1 MTQYIAPNMAMAMQY
16 SNQQGMDPSNR
27 YGSGILSLADG
38 GFIGGGNI
46 QGQAMPGGRTGFG
59 ILKKLK
65 RGVKKL
71 IPKELAGIM
80 QVAAPFVA
88 PHSLLGA
95 GLMSGLGQYKQ
106 SGRISPLQLMMSMAP
121 GVRGEHLG
129 KFRPEGMGAK
139 DNVIRNL
146 MQRSNIGSGID
157 KTLFGTPGKD
167 AVMSTTPWGHESL
180 TPAIAETSGW
190 LGEGGKYS
198 GLGDLL
204 KKGTEAVVMKGPKR
218 AREVDKMALAAIGLA
233 GASYMEAKKQMQ
245 LSGEDLEDYGIY
257 NSDDWEAIDW
267 SETFKDSSYLPD
279 SFAKGGRAGYAH
291 GGIHNA
297 RPGYLW
303 GSDKGEGLGG
313 EEVEADMRFTG
324 GFMPYGEEPKAD
336 DVPARLSKDEF
347 VFTDEAV
354 KGAGQGD
361 VNVGAER
368 LFNMMKQLEQT
379 GARNM
384 EGIFNNPIAMA

>member
-106 SGRISPLQLMMSMAP
+106 SGKISPLQLMMSMAP

-146 MQRSNIGSGID
+146 MQ
-157 KTLFGTPGKD
+157 K
-167 AVMSTTPWGHESL
+167 SL
-180 TPAIAETSGW
+180 KNGM
-190 LGEGGKYS
+190 
-198 GLGDLL
+198 
-204 KKGTEAVVMKGPKR
+204 VV
-218 AREVDKMALAAIGLA
+218 
-233 GASYMEAKKQMQ
+233 
-245 LSGEDLEDYGIY
+245 
-257 NSDDWEAIDW
+257 
-267 SETFKDSSYLPD
+267 
-279 SFAKGGRAGYAH
+279 
-291 GGIHNA
+291 
-297 RPGYLW
+297 
-303 GSDKGEGLGG
+303 
-313 EEVEADMRFTG
+313 
-324 GFMPYGEEPKAD
+324 
-336 DVPARLSKDEF
+336 
-347 VFTDEAV
+347 
-354 KGAGQGD
+354 
-361 VNVGAER
+361 
-368 LFNMMKQLEQT
+368 
-379 GARNM
+379 
-384 EGIFNNPIAMA
+384 

>member
-59 ILKKLK
+59 FFDKAKKF
-65 RGVKKL
+65 VKKV

-106 SGRISPLQLMMSMAP
+106 SGKISPLQLMMSMAP

-146 MQRSNIGSGID
+146 MQRSNLGSNID
-157 KTLFGTPGKD
+157 TTLFGMEGVDKP
-167 AVMSTTPWGHESL
+167 
-180 TPAIAETSGW
+180 GW
-190 LGEGGKYS
+190 LGEGGKYN
-198 GLGDLL
+198 LGDLL
-204 KKGTEAVVMKGPKR
+204 KKGTEAVVMKGPKG

-279 SFAKGGRAGYAH
+279 SFAKGGRARYAH

-368 LFNMMKQLEQT
+368 LFNIMKQLEQT
-379 GARNM
+379 GAQNM
-384 EGIFNNPIAMA
+384 EGIFNNPLAMS

>member
-1 MTQYIAPNMAMAMQY
+1 MNKWTRANPLAAVPGYNVPRGHFANGYTNGGDRI
-16 SNQQGMDPSNR
+16 GFR
-27 YGSGILSLADG
+27 SGGRA
-38 GFIGGGNI
+38 
-46 QGQAMPGGRTGFG
+46 GRTGFG
-59 ILKKLK
+59 LLSKAKKF
-65 RGVKKL
+65 VKKMV
-71 IPKELAGIM
+71 PKELAGIM

-88 PHSLLGA
+88 PMGPWGMAGA
-95 GLMSGLGQYKQ
+95 AALSGLGQYKQ
-106 SGRISPLQLMMSMAP
+106 SGRINPLQLAMSVAP
-121 GVRGEHLG
+121 GLKGKHLG
-129 KFRPEGMGAK
+129 GLRAKYNIGAE
-139 DNVIRNL
+139 DNVIKNL
-146 MQRSNIGSGID
+146 MGRWGPTEKLRDSMFGLGEKTMGVD
-157 KTLFGTPGKD
+157 KFGNEILRD
-167 AVMSTTPWGHESL
+167 A
-180 TPAIAETSGW
+180 TSGW
-190 LGEGGKYS
+190 IGEGGKYS

-204 KKGTEAVVMKGPKR
+204 SKGTEAVLMKGPKG

-279 SFAKGGRAGYAH
+279 SFAKGGRARYAH

-324 GFMPYGEEPKAD
+324 GFMPYGEAPKAD

-354 KGAGQGD
+354 KGAGEGD
-361 VNVGAER
+361 VNAGAER
-368 LFNMMKQLEQT
+368 LYNMMKQLEQT

>member
-1 MTQYIAPNMAMAMQY
+1 MNKA
-16 SNQQGMDPSNR
+16 
-27 YGSGILSLADG
+27 
-38 GFIGGGNI
+38 GN
-46 QGQAMPGGRTGFG
+46 FG
-59 ILKKLK
+59 TN
-65 RGVKKL
+65 
-71 IPKELAGIM
+71 E
-80 QVAAPFVA
+80 
-88 PHSLLGA
+88 S
-95 GLMSGLGQYKQ
+95 
-106 SGRISPLQLMMSMAP
+106 
-121 GVRGEHLG
+121 
-129 KFRPEGMGAK
+129 
-139 DNVIRNL
+139 VIRNL
-146 MQRSNIGSGID
+146 MNRSNIGSTLDD
-157 KTLFGTPGKD
+157 KLFGSPR
-167 AVMSTTPWGHESL
+167 TTHVNKFDEIFKVTEP
-180 TPAIAETSGW
+180 TSGW
-190 LGEGGKYS
+190 IGEGGNYN
-198 GLGDLL
+198 LGNLL
-204 KKGTEAVVMKGPKR
+204 KKGTEAALMKGPKG

-324 GFMPYGEEPKAD
+324 GFMPYGEAPKAD

-354 KGAGQGD
+354 AGMGQGD

-368 LFNMMKQLEQT
+368 LYNMMKQLEQQ
-379 GARNM
+379 GAPGQS
-384 EGIFNNPIAMA
+384 GIGAIV

>member
-59 ILKKLK
+59 FFDKAKKF
-65 RGVKKL
+65 VKKV

-106 SGRISPLQLMMSMAP
+106 SGKISPLQLMMSMAP

-146 MQRSNIGSGID
+146 MQRSNLGSNID
-157 KTLFGTPGKD
+157 TTLSGMEGVDKP
-167 AVMSTTPWGHESL
+167 
-180 TPAIAETSGW
+180 GW
-190 LGEGGKYS
+190 LGEGGKYN
-198 GLGDLL
+198 LGDLL
-204 KKGTEAVVMKGPKR
+204 KKGTEAVVMKGP
-218 AREVDKMALAAIGLA
+218 ANNREVDKMALAAIGLA

-279 SFAKGGRAGYAH
+279 SFAKGGRARYAH

-324 GFMPYGEEPKAD
+324 G
-336 DVPARLSKDEF
+336 LCL
-347 VFTDEAV
+347 TV
-354 KGAGQGD
+354 K
-361 VNVGAER
+361 N
-368 LFNMMKQLEQT
+368 LKLMMFQQD
-379 GARNM
+379 
-384 EGIFNNPIAMA
+384 